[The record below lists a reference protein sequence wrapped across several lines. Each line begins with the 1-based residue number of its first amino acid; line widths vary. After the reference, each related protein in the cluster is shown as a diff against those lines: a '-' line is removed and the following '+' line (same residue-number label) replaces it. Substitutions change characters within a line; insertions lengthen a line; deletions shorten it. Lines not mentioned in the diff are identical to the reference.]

1 MDFTWK
7 MKARYWL
14 RDTFAWDLLWGMREK
29 KQQKAWETGG
39 RLGPP
44 HIIKQRI
51 LLNHAE
57 AFHTDTLV
65 ETGTFLGDM
74 IYAMKD
80 HFKEIYSIEL
90 SETLH
95 DKAKLAFQKYPHIHL
110 VAGDS
115 ATALDFV
122 LRDIKGRCLFWL
134 DGHYS
139 GGITAL
145 ADVRSPIRAE
155 IEAILRHPVKGHVIL
170 IDDAICFDGN
180 HGYPT
185 LFELHDTVVNRFPG
199 YEMQVFDNVIQ
210 IRPMA
215 QKANVA

>member
-1 MDFTWK
+1 MNLPWK
-7 MKARYWL
+7 MKTRILARNSSAL
-14 RDTFAWDLLWGMREK
+14 SLLMGIRAK

-39 RLGPP
+39 RFGPP
-44 HIIKQRI
+44 HIIKQHMLLDHAKKFNTSI
-51 LLNHAE
+51 LI
-57 AFHTDTLV
+57 

-74 IYAMKD
+74 VFAMKD
-80 HFKEIYSIEL
+80 YFEEIYSIEL
-90 SETLH
+90 SKELH
-95 DKAKLAFQKYPHIHL
+95 DRARSEFKKYPHIHL

-115 ATALDFV
+115 ATALESV
-122 LRDIKGRCLFWL
+122 LSDIKERCLFWL

-145 ADVRSPIRAE
+145 GDVRCPVRAE
-155 IEAILRHPVKGHVIL
+155 IEAILRHPIKNHVLL

-185 LFELHDTVVNRFPG
+185 LFELHDTVVSRFPG

-210 IRPMA
+210 ICPTL
-215 QKANVA
+215 